1 MDPFTAFPLPL
12 VRSGL
17 VVVWPAGSDQP
28 QYFPNTLITLDVVWK
43 HWTNPDGTR
52 TAIDYM
58 DDGGPTPLLVEYD
71 LTTWQYLGPGWG
83 ANFGVGNFQAGLPA
97 AGHYQ
102 TTAFWPPPAGFDY
115 EDAAVRAMQ
124 AFYAGPAAVSRPAQ
138 GTSSREAARAQ
149 SVAGPGQQ
157 QHEVITIPDDEDEQ
171 LAPAPAPG
179 LLTPE
184 SLPPPA
190 PVRKGPPSALPE
202 RKKHLRGTFRSFCD
216 APVKEQR
223 AFCDKYW
230 PSNQA
235 ALEHVEYLGP
245 LFLDFDTSKIYLS
258 SWDSLKVTPVLNGK
272 KVVYEKVRAADEQ
285 KLREK
290 RSADLALLNGLGT
303 AKNGDEWKWKAKKK
317 GKKEERTN
325 KRVKVSGRGQ
335 PTISLV
341 TPEPEQPRPH
351 PPTPDPEVDAE
362 GDDDSN
368 AAMLQEF
375 AAVRGEVGAGVTS
388 PAAEQSTVEVGDED
402 EGFDAVMLQEF
413 AAVRGEVEECDGEE
427 NEEEEEE

>member
-1 MDPFTAFPLPL
+1 M
-12 VRSGL
+12 
-17 VVVWPAGSDQP
+17 
-28 QYFPNTLITLDVVWK
+28 
-43 HWTNPDGTR
+43 
-52 TAIDYM
+52 
-58 DDGGPTPLLVEYD
+58 
-71 LTTWQYLGPGWG
+71 
-83 ANFGVGNFQAGLPA
+83 
-97 AGHYQ
+97 
-102 TTAFWPPPAGFDY
+102 
-115 EDAAVRAMQ
+115 
-124 AFYAGPAAVSRPAQ
+124 
-138 GTSSREAARAQ
+138 
-149 SVAGPGQQ
+149 
-157 QHEVITIPDDEDEQ
+157 
-171 LAPAPAPG
+171 
-179 LLTPE
+179 
-184 SLPPPA
+184 
-190 PVRKGPPSALPE
+190 
-202 RKKHLRGTFRSFCD
+202 
-216 APVKEQR
+216 
-223 AFCDKYW
+223 
-230 PSNQA
+230 
-235 ALEHVEYLGP
+235 
-245 LFLDFDTSKIYLS
+245 DFDTSKIYLS